1 MDYPS
6 GPNLIT
12 VVLIRGRR
20 VKVRRRPCDDGTRAV
35 ALPTT

>member
-12 VVLIRGRR
+12 KVLISRGRKKR
-20 VKVRRRPCDDGTRAV
+20 EKGPYKQRKGEG
-35 ALPTT
+35 